1 MEKISRFIKKK
12 GFSLVEMLVVIFIS
26 ALLSTL
32 IIVNYRAGQEK
43 YNLGQAA
50 QQLASDIRRIQ
61 NSALTG
67 RIQGADTPVGY
78 GIYIKS
84 VTQYKLFYNSTLIP
98 PAWAERYKETGSP
111 SSINIDII
119 NLSSGLTFNAGSV
132 GHCVFFAP
140 PDPTTF
146 IDGNSS
152 GPGSSPITFTLCPS
166 NCSCPGGCSNKKTIT
181 VDIGG
186 RIDIQ

>member
-1 MEKISRFIKKK
+1 MSQQKKTNSK

-146 IDGNSS
+146 IDGDI
-152 GPGSSPITFTLCPS
+152 GPPITFTLCPS
-166 NCSCPGGCSNKKTIT
+166 SCSPCPGGCSNNKTIT